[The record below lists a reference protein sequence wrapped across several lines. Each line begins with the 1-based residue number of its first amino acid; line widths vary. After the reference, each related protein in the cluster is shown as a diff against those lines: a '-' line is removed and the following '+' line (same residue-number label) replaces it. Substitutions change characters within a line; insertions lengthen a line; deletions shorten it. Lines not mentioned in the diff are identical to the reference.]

1 VKIIECNQQ
10 SFFFNPENFSKSLF
24 DITFLQE
31 NNLVIGNSVGRG
43 VTWFFV
49 HQQKKYVLRHYY
61 RGGFIGKIN
70 PDNFFYSGLKHT
82 RAYQEFVLLDKMAQ
96 LGLPVPLP
104 YAGRVSRKGLFYQAD
119 LIIELI
125 DGAHDLVA
133 VLNKHKIDEAQWR
146 EIGRVI
152 RLFHDNNIYHS
163 DMNSHNI
170 MLDKHN
176 KVWLIDFDK
185 CAQRKTGAWKEQT
198 LARLLR
204 SLRKEKAKNNQ
215 LNWSEQD
222 WLSLMLGYQ
231 SKS

>member
-1 VKIIECNQQ
+1 MKIIECNQQ
-10 SFFFNPENFSKSLF
+10 SFFFNAEKFSTLLF
-24 DITFLQE
+24 DLTFLQE
-31 NNLVIGNSVGRG
+31 NNRVIGNSVGRG
-43 VTWFFV
+43 ITWFFE
-49 HQQKKYVLRHYY
+49 HQQKKYVLRHYF

-70 PDNFFYSGLKHT
+70 PDNFFYAGLKRT
-82 RAYQEFVLLDKMAQ
+82 RAYNEFILLDKMAQ
-96 LGLPVPLP
+96 LNLPVPLP
-104 YAGRVSRKGLFYQAD
+104 YAGRISRKGLFYQAD

-133 VLNKHKIDEAQWR
+133 VLNKRKIGEAQWR

-163 DMNSHNI
+163 DLNSHNI

-185 CAQRKTGAWKEQT
+185 CAQIKTGVWKEKT

-204 SLRKEKAKNNQ
+204 SLRKEKSKKNH

-222 WLSLMLGYQ
+222 WLSLIFGYQ
-231 SKS
+231 N